1 MKTKLMTLVMV
12 FGLAIFTNAQ
22 SNQNSIPE
30 QKVGQVT
37 VQVNNSAGEVKSF
50 NGQNKTTQTSASA
63 KESTQKKKKKKLKTW
78 QYIVGGV
85 LIAVILVFTVIAPDG
100 YNSRSGI

>member
-50 NGQNKTTQTSASA
+50 NGQNKTTQTSAS
-63 KESTQKKKKKKLKTW
+63 ESTKKKKKKKLKTW

>member
-1 MKTKLMTLVMV
+1 MKTKLITLAMV
-12 FGLAIFTNAQ
+12 LGFAIITNAQ

-37 VQVNNSAGEVKSF
+37 VQVNNSAGEDKSF
-50 NGQNKTTQTSASA
+50 NGQNKTTQNSASA
-63 KESTQKKKKKKLKTW
+63 TESSQKKKKKKLKTW

-85 LIAVILVFTVIAPDG
+85 LIALILVFTVIAPDG

>member
-1 MKTKLMTLVMV
+1 MTLVM
-12 FGLAIFTNAQ
+12 IFVLVIITNAQ

-50 NGQNKTTQTSASA
+50 NGQNKSTQTSAT
-63 KESTQKKKKKKLKTW
+63 EITQKKKKKKLKVW

-85 LIAVILVFTVIAPDG
+85 LIYVILVFTG
-100 YNSRSGI
+100 NFFLNSIGD